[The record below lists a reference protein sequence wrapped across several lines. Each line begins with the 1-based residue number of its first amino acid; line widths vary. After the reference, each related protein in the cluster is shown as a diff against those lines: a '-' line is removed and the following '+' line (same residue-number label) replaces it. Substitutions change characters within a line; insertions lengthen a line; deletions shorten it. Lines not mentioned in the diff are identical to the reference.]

1 MILPILDGLRRD
13 SDAGQG
19 RSAAPR
25 ILDAST
31 FHDHVGIPTD
41 VSTGVPTDA
50 PAGGLDAAEAARAVT
65 LMRPESR

>member
-13 SDAGQG
+13 SDARQG
-19 RSAAPR
+19 RSVAPR

-31 FHDHVGIPTD
+31 FHDHVGIPTA
-41 VSTGVPTDA
+41 VPTDA

-65 LMRPESR
+65 L